1 MNFLFASFETV
12 TGLPII
18 IGYIFTFAFGA
29 IVGSFL
35 NVVIHRVPN
44 NESIV
49 FPNSACPK
57 CKTPI
62 KPYDNL
68 PILSWLLLGGKCRN
82 CKEKISARY
91 PAVELLTALL
101 FALTF
106 AFIGFNAFLPIC
118 LIFMAAMI
126 SLVFIDAE
134 HMKLPDVITLPL
146 LFLALLVR
154 IIYPIFFGTDF
165 FTDLNHLPLSSVSE
179 LPTWAASLVGAV
191 VGGSTGVAVLWLI
204 SEIWYHFQDFEEQDE
219 DSDEFERIFNLSL
232 EKARIFKYLSI
243 FIGAVVGAALL
254 VTVKNPPIW
263 LISLYGAIFGA
274 LIGGGF
280 LWLVGEAWK
289 KFRGV
294 DAMGLGDVK
303 MMFAVGALLGWRL
316 TLLSI
321 FLGAFSGAI
330 IGVFLVSRQKE
341 KDMQTQI
348 PFGIF
353 LGIGAVIALLF
364 GEQLIGWYVRTFI
377 PS

>member
-12 TGLPII
+12 MGLPIFF
-18 IGYIFTFAFGA
+18 GYFFTFVFGA

-44 NESIV
+44 EESIV

-57 CKTPI
+57 CKNPI
-62 KPYDNL
+62 QPYDNL
-68 PILSWLLLGGKCRN
+68 PILSWLVLGGKCRN
-82 CKEKISARY
+82 CKEKISPRY

-101 FALTF
+101 FVLTF
-106 AFIGFNAFLPIC
+106 WAVGFNAFLPVC
-118 LIFMAAMI
+118 LIFVAVMV

-134 HMKLPDVITLPL
+134 HMILPNVINFPL
-146 LFLALLVR
+146 LGFALLVR
-154 IIYPIFFGTDF
+154 IIYPIFFGAEF
-165 FTDLNHLPLSSVSE
+165 FADLQHAPLTSMQNLPVWLVS
-179 LPTWAASLVGAV
+179 LIGACLGGLVG
-191 VGGSTGVAVLWLI
+191 GGS
-204 SEIWYHFQDFEEQDE
+204 
-219 DSDEFERIFNLSL
+219 
-232 EKARIFKYLSI
+232 
-243 FIGAVVGAALL
+243 
-254 VTVKNPPIW
+254 
-263 LISLYGAIFGA
+263 
-274 LIGGGF
+274 
-280 LWLVGEAWK
+280 LWLVGEIWK
-289 KFRGV
+289 RLRGV

-330 IGVFLVSRQKE
+330 IGVFVVSRQKE

-353 LGIGAVIALLF
+353 LGIGSIIALLF
-364 GEQLIGWYVRTFI
+364 GEQLIGWYIRTFI